1 MKLKIKYFFLAFL
14 FLLSASSFAQTH
26 QQRKN
31 KQETP
36 VTRILFVFD
45 ASQSMYARWQ
55 SNTKI
60 TIARKLLSNL
70 LDSLRNVENLE
81 LALRV
86 YGHQHLYP
94 PQVCND
100 TKLEVPFASNN
111 IDRIKHRLKSIKPR
125 GTTPI
130 AFALEK
136 SGGDFTPRPNCRN
149 IIVLITDGIEECDGD
164 PCAVSNDLQK
174 RGIVLK
180 PFIIGIGKNFKDV
193 FDCVGTYFDASS
205 EEQFSNALE
214 VVISQALN
222 STSCQINLL
231 DESKMPTETNVN
243 MTFYDDFSG
252 LEKHNFMHTMNS
264 KGLPDT
270 LVIDPLLTYNIVVH
284 TIPPVFANNVKLNP
298 GKHTIIPI
306 SAPQGFLQLKID
318 GRLNSLKDLQC
329 IIRKHNDP
337 KTLNVQGFVN
347 KEKYICGM
355 YDLEILCLP
364 RIYINDVEIS
374 QSKTTNVEIPMP
386 GIAVIKKTT
395 KGYGSLYHIS
405 DNKLNWLYNFK
416 TSNPYQENLILQP
429 GTYKVVF
436 RSKYSDRSFY
446 TIKKTFTVISG
457 KTTNL
462 KLFSN

>member
-205 EEQFSNALE
+205 EEQFSNALD